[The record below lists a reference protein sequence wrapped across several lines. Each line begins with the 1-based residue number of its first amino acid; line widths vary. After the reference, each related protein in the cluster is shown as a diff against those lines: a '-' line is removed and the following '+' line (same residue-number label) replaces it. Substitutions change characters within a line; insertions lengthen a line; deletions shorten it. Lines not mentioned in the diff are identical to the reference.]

1 MSRLPHS
8 RLTKGAV
15 ITSHKLPV
23 EYNHSAPIGVVSV
36 DAYNLLFYD
45 KFFDDFKVVTPLRQ
59 DWLSDTGMTGE
70 VKTLASSLKQPDSVS
85 KIMQSKR
92 FIDYFRGD
100 NKRKFVMYSPID
112 PPYKINPLAY
122 LMNSPTIAHAY
133 ENKRY
138 FRDEFAD
145 LIRMPEYEIRYMSEL
160 DRAAS
165 YKDLADRY
173 GSFMLQDEESSGS
186 KGTYAIQNHDDY
198 VDAIKSLKR
207 FSRGR
212 TIVVSKFVK
221 GETSSIQVCV
231 TKYGIFSGGIQRQ
244 LIDAP
249 ELCNLKLAGAT
260 KWCGGE
266 VGAVYPDIIQ
276 HQAREMASVVGSEL
290 ASHGYKGVFGLDL
303 IVTPDNEVYAIEI
316 NARLT
321 GYSHVI
327 SDLQYCEGKIPFM
340 LLHLFEMGN
349 YKYEV
354 TNTEAL
360 PSISQY
366 RKPASLLIINNPL
379 EEDLVLSQ
387 YIKPGIYEQ
396 KRDSIKYIRP
406 GYSLADLK
414 NDDELIISC
423 RYNRFDAV
431 RSGKRVVKIMK
442 FGELMSKGKLTPK
455 ARKLVKA
462 VKNTFELPD

>member
-1 MSRLPHS
+1 M
-8 RLTKGAV
+8 TQ
-15 ITSHKLPV
+15 IKLPV
-23 EYNHSAPIGVVSV
+23 EYNQNAPVGVVSV
-36 DAYNLLFYD
+36 DAYNFLFYD
-45 KFFDDFKVVTPLRQ
+45 KFFSDFKVVTPLKQ
-59 DWLSDTGMTGE
+59 AWLNDTGIHGE
-70 VKTLASSLKQPDSVS
+70 IKALASPLKSPDSVS
-85 KIMQSKR
+85 KLMQSKR
-92 FIDYFRGD
+92 FIDYFKTDR
-100 NKRKFVMYSPID
+100 KRKFVMYSPID

-173 GSFMLQDEESSGS
+173 GWFMLQDEESSGS
-186 KGTYAIQNHDDY
+186 KGTYAIKSHDDY
-198 VDAIKSLKR
+198 VEAIKSLKR

-249 ELCNLKLAGAT
+249 ELCNPALAGAT

-266 VGAVYPDIIQ
+266 VGAEYPDIIQ
-276 HQAREMASVVGSEL
+276 HQTREMASIVGSEL
-290 ASHGYKGVFGLDL
+290 ASHGYKGIFGLDL
-303 IVTPDNEVYAIEI
+303 IVTPENEVYAIEI

-327 SDLQYCEGKIPFM
+327 SDIQCREGKIPFM
-340 LLHLFEMGN
+340 LLHLFELGN
-349 YKYEV
+349 MKYEV
-354 TNTEAL
+354 TDTEAL

-366 RKPASLLIINNPL
+366 TQPASLLIINNPL
-379 EEDLVLSQ
+379 EEDLVLTE
-387 YIKPGIYEQ
+387 YIKPGIYKV
-396 KRDSIKYIRP
+396 KRDRVEYVRP
-406 GYSLADLK
+406 GYSLIDLK
-414 NDDELIISC
+414 NEDELLISS
-423 RYNRFDAV
+423 RHNQGDTIG
-431 RSGKRVVKIMK
+431 SGKRIAKIMK
-442 FGELMSKGKLTPK
+442 LGETMNKGGLTPK
-455 ARKLVKA
+455 ARRMVKA
-462 VKNTFELPD
+462 AKVTFNLPD